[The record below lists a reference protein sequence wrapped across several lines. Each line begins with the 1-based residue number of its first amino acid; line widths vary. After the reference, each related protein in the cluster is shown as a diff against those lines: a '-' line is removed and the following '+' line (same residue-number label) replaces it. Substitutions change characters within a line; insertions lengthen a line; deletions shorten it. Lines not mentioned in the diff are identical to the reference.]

1 MADDIY
7 VTVENEQLIAAS
19 VTGEELIQ
27 VNAVGIQGIS
37 AAATNLGDI
46 NDVDLTI
53 LANGSLLIY
62 DTTSSKWKSSLFLE
76 HQDITGGQY

>member
-1 MADDIY
+1 MDDIY
-7 VTVENEQLIAAS
+7 VTVENEQLIGTS

-37 AAATNLGDI
+37 AATSNLGDI

-62 DTTSSKWKSSLFLE
+62 DTTSTKWKSSIFLE
-76 HQDITGGQY
+76 QQDITGGQY

>member
-1 MADDIY
+1 MDDIY
-7 VTVENEQLIAAS
+7 VTVENEQLIGAS
-19 VTGEELIQ
+19 VAGEELIQ

-37 AAATNLGDI
+37 AATSNLGDI

-62 DTTSSKWKSSLFLE
+62 DTTNLKWKSSIFLE
-76 HQDITGGQY
+76 QQDITGGQY

>member
-1 MADDIY
+1 MDDIY
-7 VTVENEQLIAAS
+7 VTVENEQLIGAS

-27 VNAVGIQGIS
+27 VNAVGIQGLS
-37 AAATNLGDI
+37 ALGSNVGDI
-46 NDVDLTI
+46 NDVDLTT

-62 DTTSSKWKSSLFLE
+62 DSASSKWKSSLFLE